1 MSTFNDT
8 FNGFAKRI
16 FKALGFTDEIIASKF
31 QSFIDGFSKED
42 KYKLIYETEK
52 YVGSLEV
59 ADNELR
65 GLTTGSL
72 AQYMDQIKDNWES
85 MNEQL
90 AQLQILSLIQ
100 RKEDCSGVI
109 KELLNILSKK
119 IKKVAICGGA
129 GGFLMKEAGQKGAD
143 IFITSDLKYHDYF
156 ECPAGMILA
165 DIGHFESEQFT
176 IDLFHDVLRQNFPT
190 FALLKTGVTTNPV
203 RYFIAS

>member
-109 KELLNILSKK
+109 KELLGILSKK
-119 IKKVAICGGA
+119 IESVNGILKQNLGISSEINPSVNAQEQNLSSSSAQKKY
-129 GGFLMKEAGQKGAD
+129 
-143 IFITSDLKYHDYF
+143 LKYKNKY
-156 ECPAGMILA
+156 LA
-165 DIGHFESEQFT
+165 
-176 IDLFHDVLRQNFPT
+176 
-190 FALLKTGVTTNPV
+190 LKNL
-203 RYFIAS
+203 I

>member
-1 MSTFNDT
+1 MSTFNET

-109 KELLNILSKK
+109 KELLNILGKK
-119 IKKVAICGGA
+119 IETVNGILKQNLGMATGAI
-129 GGFLMKEAGQKGAD
+129 
-143 IFITSDLKYHDYF
+143 SDASSQRKYFKYKNKYLALKNL
-156 ECPAGMILA
+156 I
-165 DIGHFESEQFT
+165 
-176 IDLFHDVLRQNFPT
+176 
-190 FALLKTGVTTNPV
+190 
-203 RYFIAS
+203 

>member
-1 MSTFNDT
+1 MSTFNET

-52 YVGSLEV
+52 YVDSLEV
-59 ADNELR
+59 ADNELS

-72 AQYMDQIKDNWES
+72 AQYMDQIKVNWES

-109 KELLNILSKK
+109 KELLNILGKK
-119 IKKVAICGGA
+119 IETVNGILKQNLGISSEINPSVNAQEQNLSSSSAQKKY
-129 GGFLMKEAGQKGAD
+129 
-143 IFITSDLKYHDYF
+143 LKYKNKY
-156 ECPAGMILA
+156 LA
-165 DIGHFESEQFT
+165 
-176 IDLFHDVLRQNFPT
+176 
-190 FALLKTGVTTNPV
+190 LKNL
-203 RYFIAS
+203 I

>member
-1 MSTFNDT
+1 MSTFNET

-16 FKALGFTDEIIASKF
+16 FKALGFTDDIIASKF

-52 YVGSLEV
+52 YVDSLEV
-59 ADNELR
+59 ADNELS

-72 AQYMDQIKDNWES
+72 AQYMDQIKVNWES

-109 KELLNILSKK
+109 KELLNILGKK
-119 IKKVAICGGA
+119 IETVNGILKQNLGISSEINPSVNAQEQNLSSSSAQKKY
-129 GGFLMKEAGQKGAD
+129 
-143 IFITSDLKYHDYF
+143 LKYKNKY
-156 ECPAGMILA
+156 LA
-165 DIGHFESEQFT
+165 
-176 IDLFHDVLRQNFPT
+176 
-190 FALLKTGVTTNPV
+190 LKNL
-203 RYFIAS
+203 I

>member
-1 MSTFNDT
+1 MKLLMVLQ
-8 FNGFAKRI
+8 KRI

-52 YVGSLEV
+52 YVDSLEV
-59 ADNELR
+59 ADNELS

-72 AQYMDQIKDNWES
+72 AQYMDQIKVNWES

-109 KELLNILSKK
+109 KELLNILGKK
-119 IKKVAICGGA
+119 IETVNGILKQNLGISSEINPSVNAQEQNLSSSSAQKKY
-129 GGFLMKEAGQKGAD
+129 
-143 IFITSDLKYHDYF
+143 LKYKNKY
-156 ECPAGMILA
+156 LA
-165 DIGHFESEQFT
+165 
-176 IDLFHDVLRQNFPT
+176 
-190 FALLKTGVTTNPV
+190 LKNL
-203 RYFIAS
+203 I

>member
-1 MSTFNDT
+1 MSTFNET

-109 KELLNILSKK
+109 KELLNILGKK
-119 IKKVAICGGA
+119 IETVNGILKQNLGISSEINPSVNAQEQNLSSSSAQKKY
-129 GGFLMKEAGQKGAD
+129 
-143 IFITSDLKYHDYF
+143 LKYKNKY
-156 ECPAGMILA
+156 LA
-165 DIGHFESEQFT
+165 
-176 IDLFHDVLRQNFPT
+176 
-190 FALLKTGVTTNPV
+190 LKNL
-203 RYFIAS
+203 I